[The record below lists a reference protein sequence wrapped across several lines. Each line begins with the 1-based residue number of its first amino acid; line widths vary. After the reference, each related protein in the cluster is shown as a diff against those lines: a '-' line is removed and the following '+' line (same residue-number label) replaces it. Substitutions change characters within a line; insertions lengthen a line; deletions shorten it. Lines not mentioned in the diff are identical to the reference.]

1 MLDKIIAIKNIGKF
15 VNFSS
20 KSTADWNG
28 NLNKLT
34 LIYADNGYGKTTLAQ
49 IFKSLQTQ
57 NSDILIGRKT
67 TFKTEKPSV
76 NFRFTDKT
84 IKFENNTWDNQF
96 ADLEIFDSFFTAENV
111 YVAHRVES
119 EHKKNIHSL
128 ILGKENIDCEKELIE
143 LDNKTRELATQLKI
157 TKLEIEKFIVAPLT
171 FDRFIW
177 LAQQQDLSFKIEN
190 QKQIIISIEQFDI
203 LIKKKPLNDINFKLL
218 ELIEIE
224 KILALDFVRLS
235 AIATQKV
242 QAHIENTC
250 NNNDNW
256 LIEGLEYLIADSCPF
271 CGADT
276 KENQLIAAYRDFF
289 SIEYKNHIRKIN
301 STIEYFETLFH
312 ETELLKIQNLLIENK
327 GLYGFWQNHI
337 AYKVV
342 IEYNTDLENAWNNFY
357 LKLKTL
363 FDQKKQNPLKSL
375 SVSSDIID
383 IYTTLKSGVDQLHE
397 YNQNVNEFNE
407 LINKKKNEIGEY
419 KLDIEKDKL
428 NIYENSLKRFDL
440 KVNNLCEKWKEQDK
454 LHKTIENDK
463 KQKRENHKKRFE
475 TFVTSFAKYIN
486 GNLEKFTDDFKIVFE
501 KPNFIGGKP
510 NINYYIDLKGTKIEL
525 GSTKTDEKKA
535 SFKNTL
541 SEGDKTTLAFAMFL
555 ATLISKRDELPKK
568 VIVIDDP
575 ISSLDIHRISATTQR
590 ITSLVEKMNAQVI
603 VLTHNLLFAQKLWQ
617 TSNIEILPLELSNE
631 NGSSILKKWDIEKQ
645 MLSEYLR
652 DFHIVDSFA
661 EKDEGDLLNVA
672 CALRRL
678 LEGNLRLRFPK
689 HFTSKEWLGQFI
701 DKVRNAENSDSLF
714 QLKTNG
720 DFELLCE
727 LNDYSKEFHHSNQN
741 LSSIINRKELKLKT
755 KDAMKICV
763 K

>member
-1 MLDKIIAIKNIGKF
+1 MLEKIISIKNVGKF
-15 VNFSS
+15 VNFNS
-20 KSTADWNG
+20 KSPDWNG
-28 NLNKLT
+28 NFNKLT

-67 TFKTEKPSV
+67 TFNTEKPSV
-76 NFRFTDKT
+76 SFRFTDKT
-84 IKFENNTWDNQF
+84 IKFENSTWDNQF
-96 ADLEIFDSFFTAENV
+96 DDLEIFDSFFTAENV
-111 YVAHRVES
+111 YVAHRVEM

-143 LDNKTRELATQLKI
+143 LDNKTKELATHLKF
-157 TKLEIEKFIVAPLT
+157 TRLEIEKFIVAPLPFEQYICLKPKQNLT
-171 FDRFIW
+171 
-177 LAQQQDLSFKIEN
+177 FKIEN
-190 QKQIIISIEQFDI
+190 QKQIIKSIEQFDI
-203 LIKKKPLNDINFKLL
+203 LIKKKSLNNIIIKLL

-224 KILALDFVRLS
+224 KLLALDFVRLS
-235 AIATQKV
+235 EIATQKV
-242 QAHIENTC
+242 QTHIENNC
-250 NNNDNW
+250 NSTDTW
-256 LIEGLEYLIADSCPF
+256 LIEGLEYLKGDNCPF

-276 KENQLIAAYRDFF
+276 KENQLIAAYKDFF
-289 SIEYKNHIRKIN
+289 SIEYKSHIQKIN
-301 STIEYFETLFH
+301 STIEYYENQFN
-312 ETELLKIQNLLIENK
+312 ETELLKIQNLLIENN
-327 GLYGFWQNHI
+327 GLYDFWQNHI
-337 AYKVV
+337 AYEIV
-342 IEYNTDLENAWNNFY
+342 IEYHLDLQNAWSDFY
-357 LKLKTL
+357 PKIQEI
-363 FDQKKQNPLKSL
+363 FGIKKQNPLKNL
-375 SVSSDIID
+375 TITNDIIEN
-383 IYTTLKSGVDQLHE
+383 YTTLKFCIDRLQE
-397 YNQNVNEFNE
+397 YNQNVNEFNQ
-407 LINKKKNEIGEY
+407 LINQKKNEIGEY
-419 KLDIEKDKL
+419 KLDIEKNKL
-428 NIYENSLKRFDL
+428 NIYNNTLKRFDL
-440 KVNNLCEKWKEQDK
+440 KVNSLCEKWKEQDK
-454 LHKTIENDK
+454 LLKTIENEK

-541 SEGDKTTLAFAMFL
+541 SEGDKTTLAFAIFL
-555 ATLISKRDELPKK
+555 AALISKKDELSKK
-568 VIVIDDP
+568 VIIIDDP
-575 ISSLDIHRISATTQR
+575 ISSLDIHRISATAQR
-590 ITSLVEKMNAQVI
+590 ITSLAEKMNAQVI

-617 TSNIEILPLELSNE
+617 ISNIEILPLELANE
-631 NGSSILKKWDIEKQ
+631 NGSSLLKKWDIEKQ

-701 DKVRNAENSDSLF
+701 DKVRNSESSDSLF

-720 DFELLCE
+720 DFDLLCE
-727 LNDYSKEFHHSNQN
+727 LNDFSKEFHHSNQN
-741 LSSIINRKELKLKT
+741 LSLAINRKELKLKT
-755 KDAMKICV
+755 KDALRICI